1 MKKNRKQT
9 SKVSNYYIFTDTFS
23 PLDFSNV
30 VSKSDVKLLA
40 EADEHEVVR
49 EVQELYADYQALSPH
64 LFSLNMPIHSHG
76 KHEPPWVQ
84 VSPGSLASAPSELH
98 QRSRS

>member
-1 MKKNRKQT
+1 M
-9 SKVSNYYIFTDTFS
+9 
-23 PLDFSNV
+23 

-84 VSPGSLASAPSELH
+84 VSLVTVASAPSELY

>member
-1 MKKNRKQT
+1 MVISSMT
-9 SKVSNYYIFTDTFS
+9 TS

-76 KHEPPWVQ
+76 KFAF
-84 VSPGSLASAPSELH
+84 S
-98 QRSRS
+98 